1 MNDRVFIININQKN
15 SDHFYNSF
23 IFGHMHQAETD
34 VWIGARFDQDRKISW
49 IDNTT
54 SFSYAP
60 WGSGE
65 PNNAGNNEY
74 CVDIMRGR

>member
-1 MNDRVFIININQKN
+1 
-15 SDHFYNSF
+15 
-23 IFGHMHQAETD
+23 MHQAETD

-74 CVDIMRGR
+74 CVDIMRGRE

>member
-1 MNDRVFIININQKN
+1 MYIDHVFTYHFKF
-15 SDHFYNSF
+15 SDHLYNSF

-74 CVDIMRGR
+74 CVNIMRGRC